1 MCGRYTL
8 RDPRGHPWLADAPQD
23 LAGARYNVAP
33 SQPVLALGRDREGVR
48 RVRAATWGFHPEWLP
63 ENRRAPINARAETA
77 ATTPMF
83 RRAFARG
90 RCLIPAD
97 GWYEWQA
104 RDKGPKVPWFFHR
117 PDDGVFFF
125 AGLATLDRDHRTRV
139 AILTTDAN
147 DTARGVHP
155 RMPLMLPNDEAAGT
169 WLDPE
174 ADPDTLSGL
183 LLPPPSDLIAAYPV
197 SRRVNKPENDDRRCL
212 DEQPIEPAPDPGVER
227 GQ

>member
-8 RDPRGHPWLADAPQD
+8 RNPRGHPWLADAAHE
-23 LAGARYNVAP
+23 LERSRYNIAP
-33 SQPVLALGRDREGVR
+33 SQSVLALGRDREGVR

-104 RDKGPKVPWFFHR
+104 REQGPKVPWFFHR

-125 AGLATLDRDHRTRV
+125 AGLATRDREHQTRV

-147 DTARGVHP
+147 ETARTVHS
-155 RMPLMLPNDEAAGT
+155 RMPLMLADDDAAGA
-169 WLDPE
+169 WLDPR
-174 ADPDTLSGL
+174 ADLEKLSTLL
-183 LLPPPSDLIAAYPV
+183 QPPPSDLVEAHPV
-197 SRRVNKPENDDRRCL
+197 NRRVNKPENDDPGCVQQ
-212 DEQPIEPAPDPGVER
+212 QPDEPATHPGAGE
-227 GQ
+227 GE